1 MPFLKGKNGMNNRLE
16 EIQKQMS
23 NLLASFENI
32 ENDNASEEIET
43 TLNNLRSIEKEWKS
57 ILERLKQHEQEY
69 ETLIKELRILRG
81 YLRP

>member
-23 NLLASFENI
+23 NLLASFENR
-32 ENDNASEEIET
+32 ENDNASQEIET

-57 ILERLKQHEQEY
+57 VLERLKQHEQEY

>member
-1 MPFLKGKNGMNNRLE
+1 MNNRLE
-16 EIQKQMS
+16 EIQKQIS
-23 NLLASFENI
+23 NLLASFENR
-32 ENDNASEEIET
+32 ENDNTSQEIET

-57 ILERLKQHEQEY
+57 VLERLKQHEQEY

>member
-1 MPFLKGKNGMNNRLE
+1 MNNRLE

-23 NLLASFENI
+23 NLLASFENR
-32 ENDNASEEIET
+32 ENDNASQEIET

-57 ILERLKQHEQEY
+57 VLERLKQHEQEY

>member
-1 MPFLKGKNGMNNRLE
+1 MPFLKGKNGVNNRLE

-23 NLLASFENI
+23 NLLASFENR
-32 ENDNASEEIET
+32 ENDNASQEIET

-57 ILERLKQHEQEY
+57 VLERLKQHEQEY

>member
-16 EIQKQMS
+16 EIQKQIS
-23 NLLASFENI
+23 NLLASFENR
-32 ENDNASEEIET
+32 ENDNTSQEIET

-57 ILERLKQHEQEY
+57 VLERLKQHEQEY

>member
-23 NLLASFENI
+23 NLLTSFENI
-32 ENDNASEEIET
+32 ENDNVSQEIET

-57 ILERLKQHEQEY
+57 VLERLKQHEQEY

>member
-23 NLLASFENI
+23 SLLASFKNI
-32 ENDNASEEIET
+32 ENDNASQEIET

-57 ILERLKQHEQEY
+57 VLERLKQHEQEY

>member
-1 MPFLKGKNGMNNRLE
+1 MNNRLE

-23 NLLASFENI
+23 SLLASFKNI
-32 ENDNASEEIET
+32 ENDNASQEIET

-57 ILERLKQHEQEY
+57 VLERLKQHEQEY

>member
-1 MPFLKGKNGMNNRLE
+1 MNNRLE

-23 NLLASFENI
+23 SLLASFKNI
-32 ENDNASEEIET
+32 ENDNASKEIET

-57 ILERLKQHEQEY
+57 VLERLKQHEQEY